1 MRTRL
6 FTATLLGTALALTA
20 CAQESGT
27 GTGTPAENPVQEAV
41 ACGDVTLEDTAFAPY
56 LEAATIPTDGD
67 AALTGVQVRE
77 NHFDACQ
84 PLSWLVLEGTLGN
97 EPAAGLL
104 FFHGGALVRGTS
116 VLAGDIAASTRISE
130 TAVSVDYPVADD
142 VYTVEH
148 AWENGR
154 MVLSEGD
161 VPQFVTEVLHGAN
174 LDLLSAPGQ

>member
-6 FTATLLGTALALTA
+6 FTAALLGTALTLTA
-20 CAQESGT
+20 CAPESGT
-27 GTGTPAENPVQEAV
+27 GTATETPVQETV
-41 ACGDVTLEDTAFAPY
+41 ACGDIALTDTAFAPY
-56 LEAATIPTDGD
+56 LEAATIQTDGD
-67 AALTGVQVRE
+67 AALAGVQLRE
-77 NHFDACQ
+77 DHFDACRE
-84 PLSWLVLEGTLGN
+84 LSSLVLEGTLGD
-97 EPAAGLL
+97 EPAHGLV

-116 VLAGDIAASTRISE
+116 VLAGDIAASTRVSE